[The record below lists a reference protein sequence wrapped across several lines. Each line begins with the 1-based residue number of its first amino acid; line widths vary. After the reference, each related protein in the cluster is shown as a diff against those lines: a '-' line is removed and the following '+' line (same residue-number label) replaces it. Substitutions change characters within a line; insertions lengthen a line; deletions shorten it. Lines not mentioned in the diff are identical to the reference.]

1 MPLSYLITSM
11 TPSPFAEKIW
21 EMKKHFNRFE
31 KQEKTQENSVI
42 TLNEAHITLKRRFYL
57 KDPSLEDEVVKSLAK
72 IKFDPIK
79 ISVTSTDIFPSE
91 TMNNVLI
98 GRVSEPVQLAA
109 LHQNILETIF
119 PFTTPESLTETHSF
133 NPHISLIYDLAD
145 ADIEK
150 AKEYAIEHI
159 FPMDFELSDFLLLR
173 NIEGVSKERVIL
185 STIQA

>member
-1 MPLSYLITSM
+1 LY
-11 TPSPFAEKIW
+11 
-21 EMKKHFNRFE
+21 
-31 KQEKTQENSVI
+31 
-42 TLNEAHITLKRRFYL
+42 
-57 KDPSLEDEVVKSLAK
+57 
-72 IKFDPIK
+72 
-79 ISVTSTDIFPSE
+79 
-91 TMNNVLI
+91 
-98 GRVSEPVQLAA
+98 
-109 LHQNILETIF
+109 
-119 PFTTPESLTETHSF
+119 SF

>member
-1 MPLSYLITSM
+1 M

-31 KQEKTQENSVI
+31 NQDKTQENSVI

-57 KDPSLEDEVVKSLAK
+57 KDPSLEDEVVKSLDN

-79 ISVTSTDIFPSE
+79 ISVISTDIFPSE
-91 TMNNVLI
+91 TMHNVLI
-98 GRVSEPVQLAA
+98 GRVSEPAQITA

-119 PFTTPESLTETHSF
+119 PFTTPESLAETHSF

-145 ADIEK
+145 ADIEA
-150 AKEYAIEHI
+150 AKEYANEHI
-159 FPMDFELSDFLLLR
+159 FPMDFELSNFLLLR
-173 NIEGVSKERVIL
+173 SIEGVSKERVIL
-185 STIQA
+185 RTIQA